1 MSFDVPRAEAA
12 PSSGNYAPE
21 VSGGSTVQT
30 VEKNAFDTTAAAPD
44 LFYHRPV
51 KAYAEGGLVGDLTQ
65 SANRAPDVDP
75 FAIGNEKRTPAA
87 PSGERYDVPQTP
99 SNTVDAPAP
108 KTPSSP
114 ASGGLVSFDDEDDN
128 TPENVPAFS
137 PVVYP
142 APAPQAPTG
151 AAAQPI
157 SIPVEIGLNPQF
169 VIQGTAGMSQDE
181 IIATV
186 KSRIREMVDDI
197 SDELAERLARVFANM
212 PA

>member
-1 MSFDVPRAEAA
+1 MSFD
-12 PSSGNYAPE
+12 
-21 VSGGSTVQT
+21 GG
-30 VEKNAFDTTAAAPD
+30 
-44 LFYHRPV
+44 
-51 KAYAEGGLVGDLTQ
+51 
-65 SANRAPDVDP
+65 
-75 FAIGNEKRTPAA
+75 
-87 PSGERYDVPQTP
+87 
-99 SNTVDAPAP
+99 
-108 KTPSSP
+108 
-114 ASGGLVSFDDEDDN
+114 EDDN
-128 TPENVPAFS
+128 TPENVPTFS

-142 APAPQAPTG
+142 APAQQAPAG

-169 VIQGTAGMSQDE
+169 IIQGTAGMSPDE

>member
-1 MSFDVPRAEAA
+1 MSLDVPQATNA
-12 PSSGNYAPE
+12 PSSGSYTPE
-21 VSGGSTVQT
+21 SGGSTVQT
-30 VEKNAFDTTAAAPD
+30 AGKTAFDTTAAAPV
-44 LFYHRPV
+44 LFSNRPV
-51 KAYAEGGLVGDLTQ
+51 KAYAEGGLVGSLAQ
-65 SANRAPDVDP
+65 SVERAPEVDP
-75 FAIGNEKRTPAA
+75 FAVGNEQRTPAA

-99 SNTVDAPAP
+99 SNTVDTPAP

-114 ASGGLVSFDDEDDN
+114 ASGGLVSLDGREDDEA
-128 TPENVPAFS
+128 PEDVPAFS

-142 APAPQAPTG
+142 APAPQAPAG
-151 AAAQPI
+151 AAAQPV

-169 VIQGTAGMSQDE
+169 VIQGTAGMSPDE